1 MADIGLAAIPI
12 LLIGNTAPHDI
23 LTKRKPTRHLFSFIP
38 MLSLVS
44 FLFFQ
49 TLAYIFIWFYVR
61 AQPWF
66 VEYQFVQDLFPP
78 NASYEQTNV
87 FLYASAA
94 SVIGAIVFSK
104 GAPYRKPLYSNG
116 IQLTYLK
123 SIHCHTFISSH
134 HGYLGS
140 GWVRHCH
147 LHVTLQLTRLRHQ
160 TQFQDSSSY

>member
-1 MADIGLAAIPI
+1 MVADIGLAAIPI

-116 IQLTYLK
+116 ILLT
-123 SIHCHTFISSH
+123 
-134 HGYLGS
+134 
-140 GWVRHCH
+140 
-147 LHVTLQLTRLRHQ
+147 
-160 TQFQDSSSY
+160 

>member
-12 LLIGNTAPHDI
+12 LLIGNTAPHDE

-116 IQLTYLK
+116 K
-123 SIHCHTFISSH
+123 
-134 HGYLGS
+134 
-140 GWVRHCH
+140 
-147 LHVTLQLTRLRHQ
+147 
-160 TQFQDSSSY
+160 

>member
-116 IQLTYLK
+116 IQLT
-123 SIHCHTFISSH
+123 
-134 HGYLGS
+134 
-140 GWVRHCH
+140 
-147 LHVTLQLTRLRHQ
+147 
-160 TQFQDSSSY
+160 

>member
-1 MADIGLAAIPI
+1 MPSQKKQFWFFHFKIGTEPSDNQYLVADIGLAAIPI
-12 LLIGNTAPHDI
+12 LLIGNTAPHDS

-116 IQLTYLK
+116 KILSQK
-123 SIHCHTFISSH
+123 SI
-134 HGYLGS
+134 
-140 GWVRHCH
+140 
-147 LHVTLQLTRLRHQ
+147 
-160 TQFQDSSSY
+160 